1 MVATVLQHSMTN
13 KDKRQLE
20 PIKDET
26 MGYVNGEYIEE
37 LVEEPGGNGSAGT
50 GTDGEDPSGNASGTG
65 AGSGTGTGTGTG
77 DGTGTGGE
85 DPSGNTGGSGGTG
98 GTGSGTGT
106 GTVGGAVQTSYAWSA
121 FDGSTAREGMVVGFA
136 VSGKTWSLSHT
147 GVLEAYGLKDFCSW
161 RLRIGGVTL
170 LLDGTG
176 KVVQSTPATGWL
188 GMTVQV
194 VTAVMGSDTGIGTQ
208 ITRSTGA
215 GADAQHGAEV
225 TLTDVEARD
234 RFAIAALE
242 VMMGRVDNADAV
254 DDATILRLCRA
265 AYRWAQGMMVA
276 AADSRSGDAVPA
288 PAPAAEE

>member
-1 MVATVLQHSMTN
+1 
-13 KDKRQLE
+13 
-20 PIKDET
+20 

-37 LVEEPGGNGSAGT
+37 LLEEPGGNGSAGT

-77 DGTGTGGE
+77 DGTGTG
-85 DPSGNTGGSGGTG
+85 
-98 GTGSGTGT
+98 
-106 GTVGGAVQTSYAWSA
+106 TVGGAMQTSYSWSA

-147 GVLEAYGLKDFCSW
+147 GMLEAYGLKDFCSW
-161 RLRIGGVTL
+161 RVRIGGVKL
-170 LLDGTG
+170 LLDSRG
-176 KVVQSTPATGWL
+176 KVVESMPATGWL
-188 GMTVQV
+188 GRTVQV

-215 GADAQHGAEV
+215 GADAQHTAEV

-276 AADSRSGDAVPA
+276 AADSRSGDAVAVPA
-288 PAPAAEE
+288 PAGEG